1 MYQNVSVP
9 YCPFYRPFQDQISAH
24 VIKRFTNNATGLIPP
39 LSLCREAGGNRC
51 SCRDAHPFPLLRDQP
66 RKPVHPL
73 VFPPQGCLSSF
84 ATHDRIASAQVP
96 LCEQA
101 QCSWASGRAWDGCP
115 RPLSPRPGKCLL
127 PCKLDRRPGS
137 CLLVDGHWR
146 WWPDLR
152 APSLVCFEYS
162 RRFRRSH
169 PLSGGLSLPLLLP
182 AVPQRRRAP
191 LQAAVNR
198 TAAR

>member
-9 YCPFYRPFQDQISAH
+9 YCPFYRPFHDQISAH
-24 VIKRFTNNATGLIPP
+24 GIKRFTNNATGLIPP

-66 RKPVHPL
+66 RKPGHPL

-96 LCEQA
+96 CANRPSAL
-101 QCSWASGRAWDGCP
+101 GP
-115 RPLSPRPGKCLL
+115 RVAHGTAVQVRSPRGPGSVSCHAILTDEKA
-127 PCKLDRRPGS
+127 S
-137 CLLVDGHWR
+137 CLLVDGHGR
-146 WWPDLR
+146 GWPDLR
-152 APSLVCFEYS
+152 APSLVCSEYS
-162 RRFRRSH
+162 RRLSRSH

-191 LQAAVNR
+191 LPAAVNR